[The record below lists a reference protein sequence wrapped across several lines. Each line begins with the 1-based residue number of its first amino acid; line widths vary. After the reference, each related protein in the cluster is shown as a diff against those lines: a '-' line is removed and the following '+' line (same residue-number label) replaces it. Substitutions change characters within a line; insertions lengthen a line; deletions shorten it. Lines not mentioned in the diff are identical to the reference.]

1 MSNQEQHPLAKWFG
15 ERKIVR
21 LMLLAALLALGLVH
35 FDSIVH
41 FAQLL
46 WRIAQPLI
54 LGAMMA
60 YVLDIVVKRLEGVLF
75 PRAKDERIVRS
86 RRALAI
92 LIALLVVLSILT
104 LIIFTVIPGLTQAV
118 TLLAQALPVYFAEL
132 KQWLLTTFRDVPTI
146 TDYVD
151 KLELDWN
158 DVQGHVIAWAMN
170 GMNQG
175 LISSTVTVIG
185 AVTGR
190 ISNFL
195 ISVIFA
201 VFLLGSKRQLQG
213 QAQRLLR
220 AIFNDRNELRASHIL
235 STANRCFSGFIVGQ
249 TLNGLI
255 LGVATWIGMLI
266 FRMPYALMVAVLVGT
281 TSIVPLIGG
290 YVGAALGTFLVF
302 TASPGTALWFLLFI
316 VVLQTVQGNTIYPR
330 LLGSSVGMPSLWV
343 LAAITLGG
351 GLGGIGG
358 MLVAVPITATVYTL
372 GQEWVRKKEKEAPDQ
387 PAASLK

>member
-1 MSNQEQHPLAKWFG
+1 MRISGIYAGADLCYNYVVETSVRPNRIWKSTGDPVYFRKTLDGSPSNPRNEKVIVMSNQEQHPLAKWFG

-41 FAQLL
+41 SAQLL

-75 PRAKDERIVRS
+75 PRAKDARIIRS

-195 ISVIFA
+195 ISSS
-201 VFLLGSKRQLQG
+201 LTGSL
-213 QAQRLLR
+213 
-220 AIFNDRNELRASHIL
+220 
-235 STANRCFSGFIVGQ
+235 
-249 TLNGLI
+249 
-255 LGVATWIGMLI
+255 
-266 FRMPYALMVAVLVGT
+266 
-281 TSIVPLIGG
+281 
-290 YVGAALGTFLVF
+290 
-302 TASPGTALWFLLFI
+302 
-316 VVLQTVQGNTIYPR
+316 
-330 LLGSSVGMPSLWV
+330 
-343 LAAITLGG
+343 
-351 GLGGIGG
+351 
-358 MLVAVPITATVYTL
+358 
-372 GQEWVRKKEKEAPDQ
+372 
-387 PAASLK
+387 